1 MRYSDAALSRFAT
14 IWQRMMQRG
23 MQPVTADTLNDWVSQ
38 QGYAVVLLS
47 TDPVTVPEVSDNVV
61 IIPEVL
67 AEFPHLQWQVASADL
82 DNSELLADQYQ
93 IIKRPAVLV
102 FARGHYLGAVCG
114 VHGWGEIIHQFHAL
128 LQPAAQDI
136 IQIGNIPHV

>member
-1 MRYSDAALSRFAT
+1 MRYSEAALTRFAT
-14 IWQRMMQRG
+14 LWQRMMQRG
-23 MQPVTADTLNDWVSQ
+23 MHPITADSLNAWVADQ
-38 QGYAVVLLS
+38 EYVAVLLS

-67 AEFPHLQWQVASADL
+67 AEFAHLNWQIATADL
-82 DNSELLADQYQ
+82 ENSELLSDQYQ
-93 IIKRPAVLV
+93 ILKSPAVLV

-128 LQPAAQDI
+128 LQPAVQDI
-136 IQIGNIPHV
+136 IQIGNISHV